1 MRCAM
6 AVPDYQ
12 TPMLPLLRYAADG
25 KDHTLKES
33 EEALA
38 GQFSLTP
45 VERDELL
52 PSGQQVVF
60 MNRPGCARTCMKK
73 AGLQDAPKR
82 GVFRITQ
89 RCLDVLAK
97 SPARVGVTFLEQFPA
112 FITFRDTSR
121 PASVAAVTL
130 DNAPSRATALRCT
143 RLSAARHADRGVAG
157 GVNENSLNGAGHPTV
172 GMARR
177 VVSQSWRDS

>member
-1 MRCAM
+1 M
-6 AVPDYQ
+6 AIPDYQ
-12 TPMLPLLRYAADG
+12 TCMLPLLRHVADG

-45 VERDELL
+45 AERAELL

-60 MNRPGCARTCMKK
+60 MNRLGWARTYMKK
-73 AGLQDAPKR
+73 AGLMDAPKR
-82 GVFRITQ
+82 GVLPVSQ
-89 RCLDVLAK
+89 RSVDVLAK
-97 SPARVGVTFLEQFPA
+97 GPARVDVKFLEQFPE
-112 FITFRDTSR
+112 FIALQDTSR

-143 RLSAARHADRGVAG
+143 RLSAARHADRGVAD
-157 GVNENSLNGAGHPTV
+157 GVNKNSLNGAGHPTV

-177 VVSQSWRDS
+177 VVSPSWRDS